1 MEHLKAVVEQLNATL
16 DLMKIEQAELTAKL
30 TPEQR
35 LIVAPIQSDI
45 TTALDAL
52 KRGDMSELNKLQLKY
67 ADTNKQ

>member
-1 MEHLKAVVEQLNATL
+1 MEHLKSVVEQLNATL

-45 TTALDAL
+45 TAALDAL

-67 ADTNKQ
+67 ADTNIK

>member
-45 TTALDAL
+45 TAALDAL

>member
-1 MEHLKAVVEQLNATL
+1 MEHLKSVVEQLNATL

-45 TTALDAL
+45 TAALDAL

>member
-1 MEHLKAVVEQLNATL
+1 MEHLKSVVEQLNATL

-45 TTALDAL
+45 TAALDAL

-67 ADTNKQ
+67 ADTNNK

>member
-1 MEHLKAVVEQLNATL
+1 MEHLKSVVEQLNATL

-35 LIVAPIQSDI
+35 LMVAPIQSDI
-45 TTALDAL
+45 TAALDAL

>member
-1 MEHLKAVVEQLNATL
+1 MEHLQSVIEQLNKTL
-16 DLMKIEQAELTAKL
+16 AHVQIEQAELAAKM

-45 TTALDAL
+45 TAALDAL